1 MRHLRQVSDV
11 SETYKDKLLKLC
23 RQIAEVLDLRD
34 SHGNLRVKTILSVL
48 SAEDCLGCAYRR
60 LASIKNG
67 NGNDVADSIYRENHR
82 YVLRTVCRRLCSLFR
97 RNGFSVN
104 VSVEEEMAC
113 STPDLVVTIVPNGH
127 NIEVKING
135 ELTFLIEVKTGEGL
149 SYSQLVRQLA
159 DKPEA
164 TLILLRIKDQ
174 TCKAR
179 VLHPQELTQFI
190 ESELENL
197 TFKAEELLKI
207 LKAGKVPTCNHK
219 QNNSRPQPPA
229 DLEGTLK
236 ELARDTEEAVK
247 QLEVRVLEELRHAF
261 PFPFSGGGPNEGC

>member
-1 MRHLRQVSDV
+1 MLKTA
-11 SETYKDKLLKLC
+11 ELKDKLLTLC
-23 RQIAEVLDLRD
+23 KEIAESLDLKDGCGR
-34 SHGNLRVKTILSVL
+34 LRVRVVLGILGD
-48 SAEDCLGCAYRR
+48 EDCLGCIYRK
-60 LASIKNG
+60 LVFSKN
-67 NGNDVADSIYRENHR
+67 NTNHNRADGIYRENHR
-82 YVLRTVCRRLCSLFR
+82 HVLGTVCRKLTRFLR
-97 RNGFSVN
+97 EKGYTVN
-104 VSVEEEMAC
+104 VSIEEEMAY
-113 STPDLVVTIVPNGH
+113 STPDLIITIIPNGR
-127 NIEVKING
+127 NIEVRING

-149 SYSQLVRQLA
+149 SYPQLVRQLA

-207 LKAGKVPTCNHK
+207 LKAGKTPTCNHK
-219 QNNSRPQPPA
+219 QNNSKPQPPA

-236 ELARDTEEAVK
+236 ELARDTEEAVR
-247 QLEVRVLEELRHAF
+247 QLEVRVLEELHHVSS
-261 PFPFSGGGPNEGC
+261 FSGFCGGGLDEGC

>member
-1 MRHLRQVSDV
+1 
-11 SETYKDKLLKLC
+11 
-23 RQIAEVLDLRD
+23 
-34 SHGNLRVKTILSVL
+34 
-48 SAEDCLGCAYRR
+48 
-60 LASIKNG
+60 
-67 NGNDVADSIYRENHR
+67 
-82 YVLRTVCRRLCSLFR
+82 
-97 RNGFSVN
+97 
-104 VSVEEEMAC
+104 MAC
-113 STPDLVVTIVPNGH
+113 STPDLAVTIVPNGH
-127 NIEVKING
+127 NIEVKVNG
-135 ELTFLIEVKTGEGL
+135 ELTFLIEVKTGDSL

-207 LKAGKVPTCNHK
+207 LKAGKTPTCNHK
-219 QNNSRPQPPA
+219 QNNTRPQPPA

-247 QLEVRVLEELRHAF
+247 QREVRVLEELRHAF

>member
-1 MRHLRQVSDV
+1 MSDAC
-11 SETYKDKLLKLC
+11 KDKLLKLC

-60 LASIKNG
+60 LVSIKNG

-104 VSVEEEMAC
+104 VSVEEEMTC
-113 STPDLVVTIVPNGH
+113 STPDLVVSIVPRGNSVEVRLNGQ
-127 NIEVKING
+127 
-135 ELTFLIEVKTGEGL
+135 LALLIEIKTGDSL
-149 SYSQLVRQLA
+149 SYPQLVREML

-164 TLILLRIKDQ
+164 ILILLRIKDQ

-179 VLHPQELTQFI
+179 VLHPQEPVSYTHLT
-190 ESELENL
+190 L
-197 TFKAEELLKI
+197 
-207 LKAGKVPTCNHK
+207 PTN
-219 QNNSRPQPPA
+219 
-229 DLEGTLK
+229 
-236 ELARDTEEAVK
+236 
-247 QLEVRVLEELRHAF
+247 
-261 PFPFSGGGPNEGC
+261 